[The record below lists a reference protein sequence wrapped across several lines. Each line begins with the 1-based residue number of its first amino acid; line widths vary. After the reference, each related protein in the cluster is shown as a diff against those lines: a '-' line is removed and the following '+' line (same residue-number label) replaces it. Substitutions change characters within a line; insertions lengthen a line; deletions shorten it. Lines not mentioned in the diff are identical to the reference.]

1 MHMHGM
7 YFALCRPTIDVHDPD
22 PRQLQIDYVAIL
34 KLHDLIGSSG
44 QGQGVRRQKILVGT
58 AAHHQWR
65 TMAGPT
71 DPLRFVAPEH
81 GSGVVPH
88 TPAGNL
94 LPGHDKMAGTHMSDQ
109 ESHNISF
116 GM

>member
-34 KLHDLIGSSG
+34 KVHDLIGSSG

-65 TMAGPT
+65 TMACAN
-71 DPLRFVAPEH
+71 DPVRFVATEH
-81 GSGVVPH
+81 GYGVG
-88 TPAGNL
+88 TRQPAGSRSEERRVGKECVSTCRSRWS
-94 LPGHDKMAGTHMSDQ
+94 PYH
-109 ESHNISF
+109 
-116 GM
+116 